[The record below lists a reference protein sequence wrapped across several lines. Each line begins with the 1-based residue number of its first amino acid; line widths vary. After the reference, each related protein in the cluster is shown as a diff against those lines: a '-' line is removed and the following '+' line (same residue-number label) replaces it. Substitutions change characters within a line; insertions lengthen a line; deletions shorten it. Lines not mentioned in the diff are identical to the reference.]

1 MKFVNIPNTS
11 RNDLTTGPLYQIKS
25 TLLLL
30 TLKMS
35 SYMQR
40 PGVGQTFNKA
50 EDELI
55 LK

>member
-30 TLKMS
+30 TLEMS
-35 SYMQR
+35 SYMQC